1 MTLDQV
7 YDSRRAVNFFDKD
20 KPLAEA
26 TLKNI
31 VNMAVL
37 APSAFNL
44 QPWEIIA
51 VKSDEAKQKLHAA
64 ANKQPK
70 ILDAPVTLV
79 IVGNRKGYESSNPV
93 WQDKIDAAGGD
104 PSKVK
109 GAMEAAARLYGATEE
124 RSIKFAESNAGLIAM
139 SILYAAK
146 YYGVDSHPMSGMD
159 FAAVKDA
166 FELPEGKEPVILIA
180 LGYRDESKT
189 LHGRAK
195 RRGYDEVV
203 TVV

>member
-7 YDSRRAVNFFDKD
+7 YDNRRAVNFFDKE

-31 VNMAVL
+31 INLAVL

-44 QPWEIIA
+44 QPWDIIA
-51 VKSDEAKQKLHAA
+51 VRSEEAKQKLHGA
-64 ANKQPK
+64 ANRQPK
-70 ILDAPVTLV
+70 ILDAPVTLIV
-79 IVGNRKGYESSNPV
+79 VGNRKGFEASNPV

-104 PSKVK
+104 PAKVK

-146 YYGVDSHPMSGMD
+146 HYGVDSHPMSGID
-159 FAAVKDA
+159 FAAVKEA
-166 FELPEGKEPVILIA
+166 FELEEGKEPVILIA
-180 LGYRDESKT
+180 LGYRDESKP
-189 LHGRAK
+189 LNPRAK
-195 RRGYDEVV
+195 RRDYDQVV
-203 TVV
+203 KVV

>member
-7 YDSRRAVNFFDKD
+7 YDSRRAVNFFDKE

-31 VNMAVL
+31 INMAVL

-44 QPWEIIA
+44 QPWDIIA
-51 VKSDEAKQKLHAA
+51 VRSEEAKQKLHGA
-64 ANKQPK
+64 ANRQPK
-70 ILDAPVTLV
+70 ILDAPATLI
-79 IVGNRKGYESSNPV
+79 IVGNRKGFEASNPV

-104 PSKVK
+104 PAKVK

-124 RSIKFAESNAGLIAM
+124 RTIKFAESNAGLIAM

-146 YYGVDSHPMSGMD
+146 HYGVDSHPMSGID
-159 FAAVKDA
+159 FAAVKEA
-166 FELPEGKEPVILIA
+166 FELEEGKEPVILIA
-180 LGYRDESKT
+180 LGYRDETKP
-189 LHGRAK
+189 LNPRAK
-195 RRGYDEVV
+195 RRGYDQVV
-203 TVV
+203 KVV